1 MTSIVTSTAHQN
13 ENTKDLNDDWILT
26 FEFLVESEWQS
37 REAQI
42 LPQVRDVR
50 LSRVI
55 DSLGTRAPRRRRM
68 KRLPQ
73 DARRGR
79 RATLSRTGD
88 SASGSPRSLGAF
100 AVFPPCSPDTS
111 LLSPRSPDGAAAAQ
125 ILASAVPRFLLRSRV
140 DSAPQAPPT
149 ATPAFLTLGP
159 RTTFKGKCHHGSIWI
174 VLKLRTRH

>member
-13 ENTKDLNDDWILT
+13 ENTKDLNDDLFLT
-26 FEFLVESEWQS
+26 SEFLVESEWQS

-50 LSRVI
+50 PSRVI

-73 DARRGR
+73 DACRGR

-88 SASGSPRSLGAF
+88 SAFGSPRSLGGF
-100 AVFPPCSPDTS
+100 AVFLPSFQTPPFS
-111 LLSPRSPDGAAAAQ
+111 LPALQTEQPLHKSWRA
-125 ILASAVPRFLLRSRV
+125 RFQGS
-140 DSAPQAPPT
+140 
-149 ATPAFLTLGP
+149 FLEAE
-159 RTTFKGKCHHGSIWI
+159 
-174 VLKLRTRH
+174 

>member
-50 LSRVI
+50 PSRVI

-88 SASGSPRSLGAF
+88 SAFGSPRSLGGF
-100 AVFPPCSPDTS
+100 AVFP
-111 LLSPRSPDGAAAAQ
+111 PRSPDGAAAAQ
-125 ILASAVPRFLLRSRV
+125 ILASAVPRFLLRSQV

-159 RTTFKGKCHHGSIWI
+159 RTTFKGKCHHGSTWT